1 MDKISYINIESTNH
15 CNLDCSFCNRRDVVG
30 NNLLHMSLSNFEMIM
45 SKLKN
50 DGHYL
55 ENAKLMGLGEPMLH
69 PKFDKMSGIL
79 KSYFPDCNLLVA
91 TNCQYKMPPWFEK
104 SLEYIDNMYFS
115 IDGYGERY
123 EKDRAPAKWSKL
135 IDFLNSFR
143 EIDRK
148 NTNIVI
154 NYVVNPDN
162 IQDIVKIQKYIQE
175 EYKLDGLSLNIAQNW
190 NEDESMVGGYSKE
203 QIEYLK
209 KEFKPYVKGKAI
221 WDYKDCFWVKKGM
234 NIDVF
239 GNVRACNM
247 NSSTTPMGNIFKQ
260 ELQEIIDSKRYNTIR
275 ESCNNNTPTEH
286 CEKCSYKELVP
297 ILKEIL
303 L

>member
-1 MDKISYINIESTNH
+1 MDKISYINIESTNY

-30 NNLLHMSLSNFEMIM
+30 DDLLHMSLSNFETIM

-69 PKFDKMSGIL
+69 PKFDKLSGIL
-79 KSYFPDCNLLVA
+79 KKYFPDCNLLVA

-104 SLEYIDNMYFS
+104 SLKYIDNMYFS

-123 EKDRAPAKWSKL
+123 EKDRAPAEWGKL
-135 IDFLNSFR
+135 IEFLDSFK

-162 IQDIVKIQKYIQE
+162 IEDIVKVQKYIQE

-190 NEDESMVGGYSKE
+190 NEDESMIGGYTKE
-203 QIEYLK
+203 QIKYLK

-221 WDYKDCFWVKKGM
+221 WDYKDCFWVKRGM

-247 NSSTTPMGNIFKQ
+247 NSSTKPMGNIFKQ
-260 ELQEIIDSKRYNTIR
+260 ELQEIIDSKRYNNIR

-286 CEKCSYKELVP
+286 CKKCSYKELVP